1 MGALKINVDNA
12 KLHIYILDKVSRYYD
27 KLAQRYAMQA
37 VLNRIPADKAFH
49 RFIDYLHQTGDNYR
63 LRCNALKKLLE
74 TYSDTASDN

>member
-1 MGALKINVDNA
+1 MDIKINVDNA
-12 KLHIYILDKVSRYYD
+12 KLHIYILDKASRYYD

-37 VLNRIPADKAFH
+37 VLNRIPADKDFH
-49 RFIDYLHQTGDNYR
+49 RFMDYLHQNGDNYR